1 MTRRLSNT
9 CLVAGMLLIATFV
22 PIGAEAAVSGP
33 AMPWDEGLQALID
46 NLTGTVARLLVIAA
60 IVVAGLA
67 WAFTE
72 HGTGGRKVSQI
83 VFGGAIALAAVTFLA
98 ALGFDGAVF

>member
-1 MTRRLSNT
+1 MTSQRKTARSAL
-9 CLVAGMLLIATFV
+9 CALLILGL
-22 PIGAEAAVSGP
+22 PPAVAQAGTTGP
-33 AMPWDEGLQALID
+33 GMPWDTGLQALID

-67 WAFTE
+67 WSFTE

-98 ALGFDGAVF
+98 ALGFSGAVF

>member
-1 MTRRLSNT
+1 MKSHPHSLRLAAWALVLAT
-9 CLVAGMLLIATFV
+9 LLPAVAGASI
-22 PIGAEAAVSGP
+22 SGP
-33 AMPWDEGLQALID
+33 AMPWDTGLQALID

-67 WAFTE
+67 WSFTE

-98 ALGFDGAVF
+98 ALGFTGAVF

>member
-1 MTRRLSNT
+1 MTRRARNT
-9 CLVAGMLLIATFV
+9 QLVTTMVVLAVLLPTVAQ
-22 PIGAEAAVSGP
+22 AAVSGP

-98 ALGFDGAVF
+98 ALGFDGAAF

>member
-1 MTRRLSNT
+1 MTHASRRF
-9 CLVAGMLLIATFV
+9 LLFALFALALPTM
-22 PIGAEAAVSGP
+22 ASASASGP
-33 AMPWDEGLQALID
+33 PMPWDTGLTALIN

-98 ALGFDGAVF
+98 ALGFTGAVV

>member
-1 MTRRLSNT
+1 MTSHWRSARSAL
-9 CLVAGMLLIATFV
+9 CALLVLGFLPAVAN
-22 PIGAEAAVSGP
+22 AAAAGP
-33 AMPWDEGLQALID
+33 AMPWDTGLQALID

-67 WAFTE
+67 WSFTE

-98 ALGFDGAVF
+98 ALGFAGAVF

>member
-1 MTRRLSNT
+1 MRRHVRTLHLAASGLALA
-9 CLVAGMLLIATFV
+9 CLFPAVAGAS
-22 PIGAEAAVSGP
+22 VSGP
-33 AMPWDEGLQALID
+33 SMPWDSGLQALID
-46 NLTGTVARLLVIAA
+46 NLTGTVARLLIIAA

-83 VFGGAIALAAVTFLA
+83 VFGGAIALAAITFLA

>member
-1 MTRRLSNT
+1 MTQSARRL
-9 CLVAGMLLIATFV
+9 LLFVLLALAIPAAASAT
-22 PIGAEAAVSGP
+22 ASGP
-33 AMPWDEGLQALID
+33 PMPWDTGLTALIN

-83 VFGGAIALAAVTFLA
+83 VFGGAIALAAVTFLT
-98 ALGFDGAVF
+98 ALGFSGAVV

>member
-1 MTRRLSNT
+1 MKSRPRSLRLAAWT
-9 CLVAGMLLIATFV
+9 LVVACLFPAVAGAS
-22 PIGAEAAVSGP
+22 VSGP
-33 AMPWDEGLQALID
+33 AMPWDTGLQALID

-60 IVVAGLA
+60 IVVAGLT